1 MGRVVITHSTYL
13 EGLIPLLR
21 QLAKAEG
28 IDTVTPA
35 VISRVRGRS
44 PSLRLR
50 VSAPILGGHKLVARR
65 GGSAQEFRVHLVRG
79 PSGQFDRRGERIT
92 KAGVRSLHDHRQ
104 TGIGEFAAQPPR
116 ERPPPGMWQARLPRS
131 QRRRRLPLRRPWLLR

>member
-21 QLAKAEG
+21 QLAKADG

-50 VSAPILGGHKLVARR
+50 VSAPIRGGYKLVARR
-65 GGSAQEFRVHLVRG
+65 GGLAQEVFVLTTWSREALQEHLD
-79 PSGQFDRRGERIT
+79 Q
-92 KAGVRSLHDHRQ
+92 L
-104 TGIGEFAAQPPR
+104 AA
-116 ERPPPGMWQARLPRS
+116 
-131 QRRRRLPLRRPWLLR
+131 

>member
-1 MGRVVITHSTYL
+1 VITHSTYL

-21 QLAKAEG
+21 QLAKADG

-50 VSAPILGGHKLVARR
+50 VSAPIRGGYKLVARR
-65 GGSAQEFRVHLVRG
+65 GGSAQEVFVLTAWSREALQEHLD
-79 PSGQFDRRGERIT
+79 Q
-92 KAGVRSLHDHRQ
+92 L
-104 TGIGEFAAQPPR
+104 AA
-116 ERPPPGMWQARLPRS
+116 
-131 QRRRRLPLRRPWLLR
+131 